1 MQHFNTL
8 NDLILFAYS
17 ESEMSNTDDFHKVI
31 ESDGELFR
39 EYKSILK
46 LKNYLHK
53 LKAGPS
59 EYVIN
64 NLLNYSK
71 ALSVKKSVMAGN
83 ISLLMN

>member
-17 ESEMSNTDDFHKVI
+17 ESEMSNTDDYHEVI
-31 ESDGELFR
+31 DADGELFR

-46 LKNYLHK
+46 LKNYLAK
-53 LKAGPS
+53 LKVGPS
-59 EYVIN
+59 EVVIK
-64 NLLNYSK
+64 NLLNYSR